1 MIEEIQDPLNDYS
14 GDDPW
19 PVSDQDTNYDAK
31 KRKYYSKFHD
41 TTFDQND
48 EIEPLT
54 EDSDKDLETPVSSD
68 PATEEDYQ
76 GSSDDE
82 IPFEQFTAPNLNDL
96 FDFET
101 ETGNNTKFDNS
112 WIWILLWIFQFQ
124 SKF

>member
-1 MIEEIQDPLNDYS
+1 MIEEIQDLLNDYS

-19 PVSDQDTNYDAK
+19 SVSDQNTNYDAK
-31 KRKYYSKFHD
+31 KWKYYSKFHNI
-41 TTFDQND
+41 TFDQND

-82 IPFEQFTAPNLNDL
+82 ILFKQFTAPNLNDL
-96 FDFET
+96 FDFKT

-112 WIWILLWIFQFQ
+112 WIWILL
-124 SKF
+124 